1 MFGTMRFTARGL
13 VAASAVVAL
22 AAPLTPSAAQGSAR
36 SLVVLL
42 AHADDETAAAPALAR
57 YAREGVTVQM
67 IIVSD
72 GAGGS
77 GRQPGS
83 TRPDSGPVGEALVK
97 ARAEEARC
105 AASAL
110 GAQAPVLLGFPD
122 GKLGDYLGDRGLL
135 YRVTERIA
143 KELERLHPD
152 VVVTWGPDGGTGHPD
167 HRIVSDIATQL
178 QRTGAPGVP
187 ERLFYMYLPA
197 ESFRMANPERGAPP
211 LLLPAAKY
219 FTVGVPFTPA
229 DLDASLNALACHHTQ
244 MSPEAV
250 QRIRAGSARVWNGKV
265 AFVPASLATK
275 GDDLFR

>member
-1 MFGTMRFTARGL
+1 MFGTVRFTVRSL

-143 KELERLHPD
+143 KELERLHPA
-152 VVVTWGPDGGTGHPD
+152 VVVTWGPDGGTGHPPRD
-167 HRIVSDIATQL
+167 
-178 QRTGAPGVP
+178 VP
-187 ERLFYMYLPA
+187 ALPRLTVL
-197 ESFRMANPERGAPP
+197 GHVDPP
-211 LLLPAAKY
+211 L
-219 FTVGVPFTPA
+219 VVP
-229 DLDASLNALACHHTQ
+229 
-244 MSPEAV
+244 V
-250 QRIRAGSARVWNGKV
+250 
-265 AFVPASLATK
+265 VPAGCAMRRAPHGAHGVEQNAT
-275 GDDLFR
+275 